1 VTRADFSDS
10 LPSIGKVAVMKIFF
24 RYLFVRILQVFLIT
38 LACCTLLWVMVDLY
52 GNMEEFLN
60 HKVNLLLIL
69 RFYALQIPRM
79 LVQALPA
86 AVLISA
92 LFTLLSLNRRSELV
106 ALQAGG
112 MAPLLMF
119 SPFFLFAVLGM
130 IVLSVDLYGPV
141 ATADVTRERLLKQVK
156 GQGSGRNVFA
166 NLVYVDRVNS
176 RAWYFQK
183 LDANSGDAHYVE
195 IGLRDMQGQD
205 LKRYFAREAKWTGEF
220 WRLTGVKEVDYG
232 LDNSMQSQ
240 RSYEELDLPD
250 ITTPPGQL
258 SLIASQPE
266 QLTVSQLSR
275 YIATSTATPD
285 YLAQYRTEW
294 WYRVLYP
301 FSLIVLML
309 YGLLQGTRTDRGS
322 AVFGVVM
329 AIIVLIVYTLFMNVF
344 LVAGKHNRLSPFLA
358 VTATPMIFGSI
369 GLYLLAANS
378 GWWWQLRELWKEWQ
392 AARAADGKEEVG

>member
-1 VTRADFSDS
+1 
-10 LPSIGKVAVMKIFF
+10 MKIFF
-24 RYLFVRILQVFLIT
+24 RYLFIRILQVFLIT
-38 LACCTLLWVMVDLY
+38 LACCTLLWVMIDLY

-60 HKVNLLLIL
+60 HKVNFLLIF
-69 RFYALQIPRM
+69 RFYAWQIPKM

-119 SPFFLFAVLGM
+119 SPFFLFAALGM
-130 IVLSVDLYGPV
+130 VVLSVDLYGPV
-141 ATADVTRERLLKQVK
+141 ATAEVTRERLLKQVK
-156 GQGSGRNVFA
+156 GQGSGRNSFD
-166 NLVYVDRVNS
+166 NLAYVDQVNNRV
-176 RAWYFQK
+176 WFFQK
-183 LDANSGDAHYVE
+183 LHANAGEGKNVE
-195 IGLRDMQGQD
+195 ILLRDVQGHEM
-205 LKRYFAREAKWTGEF
+205 KKYFAREAKWTGEF

-232 LDNSMQSQ
+232 LNNLMQSQ
-240 RSYEELDLPD
+240 KTYEELDLPD
-250 ITTPPGQL
+250 ITTPPRQL
-258 SLIASQPE
+258 SLIVSQPE
-266 QLTVSQLSR
+266 QLTVNQLSQ

-322 AVFGVVM
+322 AVFGVVI
-329 AIIVLIVYTLFMNVF
+329 AIIVLVVYTLFMNIF
-344 LVAGKHNRLSPFLA
+344 LVAGKHDRLPPILA
-358 VTATPMIFGSI
+358 VAATPMIFGAI
-369 GLYLLAANS
+369 GLYLLAVNS

-392 AARAADGKEEVG
+392 AARLASLKEDVE